1 MTNAVPEVALHGDAE
16 RALSGLLARLG
27 AGAPGDGERGSRWG
41 ERLRAEARASGA
53 SWDWLLDG
61 VATALGRDGILTADN
76 TKAAYLGAAARVR
89 RHVPRTFFFPT
100 GYGTLGYAL
109 PAAIGAKLA
118 RPAVRVLALLG
129 DGGVMF
135 TLPELASAAQLGMP
149 LPVVIVDNAGYGEIR
164 DEMRARGDAPL
175 AVDIAPPDFVAV
187 ARGLGCHAVHV
198 DDAAALATGLEEA
211 CAADRPTLIHV
222 PDKNV

>member
-1 MTNAVPEVALHGDAE
+1 VTNAAPEVAIHGDAA
-16 RALSGLLARLG
+16 RALNGLLERLQ
-27 AGAPGDGERGSRWG
+27 AGAPRDAERGPRWG
-41 ERLRAEARASGA
+41 ERLRTEARASGA
-53 SWDWLLDG
+53 NWDWLLDG
-61 VATALGRDGILTADN
+61 IAAALGRDGILTADN

-89 RHVPRTFFFPT
+89 RHLPRTFFFPT

-118 RPAVRVLALLG
+118 RPDVRVIALLG

-135 TLPELASAAQLGMP
+135 TLPELASAAQLGIP

-164 DEMRARGDAPL
+164 DEMNARGDTPL

-198 DDAAALATGLEEA
+198 EDASALAPALEEA
-211 CAADRPTLIHV
+211 CTVDRPTLVHV
-222 PDKNV
+222 PGA